1 MKKKFLMLLTV
12 VLLSFPITKVYA
24 SYNQTAN
31 NAQFCM
37 TNSGT
42 RFGGI
47 VLTVN
52 FNIDEGN
59 YVSVSNMS
67 YFFNAYLS
75 NANCLFTD
83 ETKTSGS
90 STYAKAGVSYISSW
104 GDNLDIG
111 YLAIESDEYGNTSN
125 TNIVTYRG
133 NKI

>member
-12 VLLSFPITKVYA
+12 ILLAFPITKVYA
-24 SYNQTAN
+24 SYNQKAN
-31 NAQFCM
+31 NVQPCM
-37 TNSGT
+37 TDSGT

-47 VLTVN
+47 VLTIN

-104 GDNLDIG
+104 GDNLDAG

-133 NKI
+133 KKS

>member
-12 VLLSFPITKVYA
+12 VLLAFPITRVYA
-24 SYNQTAN
+24 SYNQRATN
-31 NAQFCM
+31 VQFCV

-47 VLTVN
+47 VLTID

-67 YFFNAYLS
+67 YFFNAYVS

-83 ETKTSGS
+83 VTKTSGS

-104 GDNLDIG
+104 EDSLEIG
-111 YLAIESDEYGNTSN
+111 YLAIESDEYGNTRN
-125 TNIVTYRG
+125 TNTVTYRG
-133 NKI
+133 K